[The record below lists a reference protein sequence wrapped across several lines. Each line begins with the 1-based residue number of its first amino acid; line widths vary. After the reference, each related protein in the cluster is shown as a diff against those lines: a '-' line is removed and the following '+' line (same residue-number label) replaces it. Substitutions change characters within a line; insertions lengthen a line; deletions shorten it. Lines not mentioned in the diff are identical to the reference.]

1 MKVPSH
7 VTLYKP
13 NKSFKPNT
21 AQPRKLK
28 LIRDE
33 LLPVSPV
40 VPPPVA
46 VVVVGG
52 AAVVTGVGGQYWLG
66 AVVL

>member
-46 VVVVGG
+46 VVVGG
-52 AAVVTGVGGQYWLG
+52 AAVVGVTGGQYWLG